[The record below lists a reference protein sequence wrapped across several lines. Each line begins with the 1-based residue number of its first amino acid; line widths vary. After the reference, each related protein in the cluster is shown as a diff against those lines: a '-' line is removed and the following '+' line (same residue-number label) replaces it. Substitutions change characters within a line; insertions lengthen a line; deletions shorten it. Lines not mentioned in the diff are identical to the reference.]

1 VITNPIGT
9 TIVNHLRS
17 RLLINSPLIHA
28 IIITPI
34 RQDYSFIAD
43 TGQILTML
51 KILLVDD
58 HEVVRLGIKALLS
71 NYPGF
76 EVVAEAGTADE
87 AVKKAQEYKPD
98 AVIMDIRLP
107 GKSGI
112 EATKEILEFL
122 PDTKVIMLTS
132 FAEDD
137 LLFDAINAGAYGYI
151 LKQIGSDDMIN
162 ALEAI
167 GRGEALLDPALTQK
181 VFKRV
186 REASRKATD
195 EAFASLSDQ
204 EIRILFL
211 ISKGHTNKEIASEIF
226 LSEKTVRNYV
236 SSILSKLNLK
246 TRSQAAAY
254 AVKHNVEDHI
264 PTN

>member
-1 VITNPIGT
+1 
-9 TIVNHLRS
+9 
-17 RLLINSPLIHA
+17 
-28 IIITPI
+28 
-34 RQDYSFIAD
+34 
-43 TGQILTML
+43 ML

-71 NYPGF
+71 NYPEY
-76 EVVAEAGTADE
+76 EVVTEAANADE
-87 AVKKAQEYKPD
+87 AVQKAHEYEPD
-98 AVIMDIRLP
+98 VIIMDIRLP

-112 EATKEILEFL
+112 DATREIMDDL

-151 LKQIGSDDMIN
+151 LKQIGSDDLIN
-162 ALEAI
+162 ALGTI

-195 EAFASLSDQ
+195 EAFATLSDQ
-204 EIRILFL
+204 ELRILAL
-211 ISKGHTNKEIASEIF
+211 ISEGKTNKQIAADIF

-236 SSILSKLNLK
+236 SSILSKLNLS
-246 TRSQAAAY
+246 TRSEAAAY
-254 AVKHNVEDHI
+254 AVKHSVEDHI
-264 PTN
+264 PKD

>member
-1 VITNPIGT
+1 
-9 TIVNHLRS
+9 
-17 RLLINSPLIHA
+17 
-28 IIITPI
+28 
-34 RQDYSFIAD
+34 
-43 TGQILTML
+43 ML

-71 NYPGF
+71 NYPEY
-76 EVVAEAGTADE
+76 EVVTEAANADE
-87 AVKKAQEYKPD
+87 AVARAQEYQPD
-98 AVIMDIRLP
+98 VIIMDIRLP

-112 EATKEILEFL
+112 DATKEIIEEL
-122 PDTKVIMLTS
+122 PDTKIIMLTS

-151 LKQIGSDDMIN
+151 LKQIGSDDLIN
-162 ALEAI
+162 ALSAI

-195 EAFASLSDQ
+195 EAFATLSDQ
-204 EIRILFL
+204 ELRILSL
-211 ISKGHTNKEIASEIF
+211 ISEGKTNKQIAADIF

-236 SSILSKLNLK
+236 SSILSKLNLS
-246 TRSQAAAY
+246 TRSEAAAY
-254 AVKHNVEDHI
+254 AVKHSVEDHL
-264 PTN
+264 PKD